1 MDRQDIDALLIGA
14 LYGELT
20 PAEEARLAA
29 HLESHPTDRGALDD
43 LKVARQAVHD
53 SRIFA
58 VQLEPAQH
66 VSALLLQEAH
76 RRAPRRAVADDGQPA
91 RDGWFYRFAR
101 SFMAHPAMAAAAM
114 LVLVLGGAGIVYMK
128 KGDQFV
134 EYQPSSSVTD
144 NTAGGAPA
152 AEAPS
157 DEPKP
162 EPALEAQTGAAYNA
176 DLYEGAAGEDRDGA
190 RDSKLDQAADA
201 SERRRELEQK
211 RPAEESAQQAAP
223 ARGIA
228 VGTAKGAPKDLPAAK
243 ESAAP
248 AKRKARSDLG
258 FGAADDDGMAPSGGA
273 AAGGSKSGSIST
285 DAVDRAASETRYAQP
300 PPPAR
305 PSSAAPSAPAPT
317 TTAAP
322 QKKAEAISAGAAA
335 DAAPAQRDDALIA
348 WAKSEHKRAVA
359 LAAKGDCTAA
369 AKVALGVSNRASDY
383 YAQFMSTDRALRS
396 CATYINAER
405 DRDAERSGKTRA
417 QKNTNAES
425 PAPAKQ

>member
-58 VQLEPAQH
+58 VQLEPPQH
-66 VSALLLQEAH
+66 VSALVLQEAH
-76 RRAPRRAVADDGQPA
+76 RRAPKRVAADDGE
-91 RDGWFYRFAR
+91 RKDSWFFRFAR

-114 LVLVLGGAGIVYMK
+114 LVLVVGGAGIVYMK
-128 KGDQFV
+128 KGGDQFA
-134 EYQPSSSVTD
+134 EHQPSSAVALD
-144 NTAGGAPA
+144 DDRAGAAPA
-152 AEAPS
+152 GQAVPADQP
-157 DEPKP
+157 D
-162 EPALEAQTGAAYNA
+162 PALEAQTGAAYNA
-176 DLYEGAAGEDRDGA
+176 DLYEGVAAKDDG
-190 RDSKLDQAADA
+190 KADKA
-201 SERRRELEQK
+201 GDANDRRRELEEK
-211 RPAEESAQQAAP
+211 RNTDSQSAKQAPP
-223 ARGIA
+223 ARAIA
-228 VGTAKGAPKDLPAAK
+228 VGTAKGAPKDIPAERTKAASKFK
-243 ESAAP
+243 E
-248 AKRKARSDLG
+248 RSDLG
-258 FGAADDDGMAPSGGA
+258 FEADVEGIRSGA
-273 AAGGSKSGSIST
+273 AAGGSTSGSI
-285 DAVDRAASETRYAQP
+285 AADYAQP
-300 PPPAR
+300 RPPPA
-305 PSSAAPSAPAPT
+305 SMPSATSSMPAPT

-322 QKKAEAISAGAAA
+322 QKKAESVAPGPSS
-335 DAAPAQRDDALIA
+335 DASPAQRDDAIIA
-348 WAKSEHKRAVA
+348 WAKSEHKRAVT

-425 PAPAKQ
+425 PAPAKH